1 MFEISRLL
9 EMVARGVPSLLLRPW
24 DFPFFWLLVGLVALQ
39 YRRVAENERR
49 LYGVAK
55 NQALRHVIVSLGYG
69 LVGGMVASLL
79 MALLGVSLSGAG
91 VSWLLPL
98 ALLLMAISPRLMC
111 FSYAGG
117 VVSLSHL
124 LFGWPKVYVPAL
136 MALVAVLHVTE
147 SVLIFLRGAACSTPV
162 TVRDAAGGGVRSGF
176 LLQGFWPLPLLM
188 LFVIT
193 LPPGMPREGLMEM
206 PSWWP
211 LLAPP
216 AGLAT
221 QPGAVFT
228 LFPVAAVLGYS
239 DLAARFSPRIKARRS
254 ALYLVFYSLAL
265 MFLAVA
271 ASTRQGYFLWAAA
284 IWGPLGHE
292 AVIRL
297 GAKGEFREKGALAPA
312 NDGVTVLD
320 VLPGSGA
327 QAAGIRSGDVILT
340 LDDRPVTDVSSVVS
354 AMDADRGQAF
364 LTVRRSG
371 AVHTIPVDLR
381 ALEPDG
387 PPLLGIIPLPPDGVS
402 PQLEVHNR
410 GFLPAYLRKLF
421 GRRT

>member
-1 MFEISRLL
+1 
-9 EMVARGVPSLLLRPW
+9 
-24 DFPFFWLLVGLVALQ
+24 
-39 YRRVAENERR
+39 
-49 LYGVAK
+49 
-55 NQALRHVIVSLGYG
+55 VIVALGYG

-79 MALLGVSLSGAG
+79 MAFLGVSLSGAG

-98 ALLLMAISPRLMC
+98 ALLLMAVSPRLMC

-117 VVSLSHL
+117 LVSISYL

-147 SVLIFLRGAACSTPV
+147 SVLIFTRGAACATPV

-206 PSWWP
+206 PTWWP

-216 AGLAT
+216 AELAA

-239 DLAARFSPRIKARRS
+239 DLAARFSPRVKARRS
-254 ALYLVFYSLAL
+254 SLYLLLYSFILL
-265 MFLAVA
+265 VLAVA
-271 ASTRQGYFLWAAA
+271 ASTRLGPYLWAAA
-284 IWGPLGHE
+284 LWGPIGHE
-292 AVIRL
+292 LIIRQ
-297 GAKGEFREKGALAPA
+297 GAKGEFRERGALSPA
-312 NDGVTVLD
+312 VDGVTVLD
-320 VLPGSGA
+320 TLPGSGA
-327 QAAGIRSGDVILT
+327 QAAGVRSGDVVVAV
-340 LDDRPVTDVSSVVS
+340 DGAPVTDLAAIVP
-354 AMDADRGQAF
+354 AMDLSRKQASLTLRRGTA
-364 LTVRRSG
+364 TVK
-371 AVHTIPVDLR
+371 VDVELR
-381 ALEPDG
+381 VLEPDG

-402 PQLEVHNR
+402 PQLEVHSR
-410 GFLPAYLRKLF
+410 GFLPGFLRKLF
-421 GRRT
+421 GHRA